1 MLNRRSFL
9 KWSAAIGGTLGL
21 GSVTD
26 RALEAAEPG
35 PEKRRRDVGRA
46 PAPLDILILGGT
58 GYIGPYQVRE
68 AIARGHRVTVFNRGQ
83 HQADLPPGVIYLQGD
98 RSLEKL
104 NLDAL
109 RGKKWHAAI
118 DNSQTDPAWVTKTAE
133 LLRDSVKYYMYV
145 SSTGV
150 FFPYDTPHFITED
163 VTPIVV
169 DPDGTTKSYGVRKR
183 LSEIENTK
191 VFGDRAI
198 NVRPNFIVG
207 PGDESDRFMYWPH
220 RYARGGEILI
230 PGSPDDHVQ
239 FADVRDL
246 AAFMLHAIEE
256 GKTGTFNIAGDD
268 TITMKKFQDGLGAVI
283 PSPPHTLTWIPDLQF
298 LRGFKL
304 GANVPWIPPKLTPQ
318 GVKYGQNYIN
328 SDKAVAAG
336 LRYRPMTDT
345 IRDAAAWWQS
355 LPIERRANNNFSY
368 KPEAEGAA
376 LAAWHARMG

>member
-1 MLNRRSFL
+1 MTTRRTFL
-9 KWSAAIGGTLGL
+9 KTTAGAGAGLLLGRHAFALPSTPTRAA
-21 GSVTD
+21 
-26 RALEAAEPG
+26 
-35 PEKRRRDVGRA
+35 
-46 PAPLDILILGGT
+46 APLDILILGGT

-220 RYARGGEILI
+220 RYARGGEILV

-355 LPIERRANNNFSY
+355 LPVERRANNKFSY
-368 KPEAEGAA
+368 KPEAEAAA

>member
-1 MLNRRSFL
+1 MTTRRTFI
-9 KWSAAIGGTLGL
+9 KTTAGASAGLLLGE
-21 GSVTD
+21 
-26 RALEAAEPG
+26 RAFAFPNATTHSPS
-35 PEKRRRDVGRA
+35 

-58 GYIGPYQVRE
+58 GYLGPYQVRE
-68 AIARGHRVTVFNRGQ
+68 AVARGHRVTVFNRGQ
-83 HQADLPPGVIYLQGD
+83 RQADLPASVVHLRGD
-98 RSLEKL
+98 RSIEKL
-104 NLDAL
+104 DLESL
-109 RGKKWHAAI
+109 RGKKWDAAI

-133 LLRDSVKYYMYV
+133 LLRDSVKYYLYV

-150 FFPYDTPHFITED
+150 YFPYTTTGFTKED
-163 VTPIVV
+163 VKPILV
-169 DPDGTTKSYGVRKR
+169 DPDGTAASYGVRKA

-191 VFGDRAI
+191 VFGDRAS

-207 PGDESDRFMYWPH
+207 PGDESDRFMYWPD

-246 AAFMLHAIEE
+246 AAFMIHVIEQ

-268 TITMKKFQDGLGAVI
+268 TVTMKKFQDALGAVI
-283 PSPPHTLTWIPDLQF
+283 TTTPRTLTWISDLQF
-298 LRGFKL
+298 LRGFRL

-318 GVKYGQNYIN
+318 GERYGQCYIN

-345 IRDAAAWWQS
+345 IRAAAAWWQS
-355 LPIERRANNNFSY
+355 LPAERREKNRFSY
-368 KPEAEGAA
+368 KPDVEAAA
-376 LAAWHARMG
+376 LKAWHEKAG